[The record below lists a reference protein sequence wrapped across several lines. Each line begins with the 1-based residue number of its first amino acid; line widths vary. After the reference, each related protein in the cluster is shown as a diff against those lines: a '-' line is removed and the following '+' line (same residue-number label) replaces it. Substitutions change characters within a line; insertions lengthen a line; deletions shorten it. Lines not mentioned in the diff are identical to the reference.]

1 MTLLMAGSLPC
12 RLHDRIVGHG
22 GSRHQVFQAHD
33 IRWRQGAAGISGHL
47 VELMVV
53 ERQVGAREGR
63 LPAQSRGNQR
73 VRIGFAQQHERPPKA
88 LDVRLVPRLSRHE
101 ILGDEPRFRRGAR
114 RDIGVGQLCL
124 RAEHRR
130 FESTVDAQL
139 DQMHQR
145 RDVIRHAGDE
155 LLQHRRGARPVALSD
170 GGFGSELDDLKTG
183 FRVALGHSPPQKRDL
198 LPARRILF
206 EQPPHDDQAVLDAFA
221 AELDV
226 GDSDQA
232 VACNEEPD

>member
-1 MTLLMAGSLPC
+1 
-12 RLHDRIVGHG
+12 
-22 GSRHQVFQAHD
+22 
-33 IRWRQGAAGISGHL
+33 
-47 VELMVV
+47 
-53 ERQVGAREGR
+53 
-63 LPAQSRGNQR
+63 
-73 VRIGFAQQHERPPKA
+73 
-88 LDVRLVPRLSRHE
+88 
-101 ILGDEPRFRRGAR
+101 
-114 RDIGVGQLCL
+114 
-124 RAEHRR
+124 
-130 FESTVDAQL
+130 
-139 DQMHQR
+139 MHQR

-226 GDSDQA
+226 GDGEQQHRVVTGRFHGEIFRRGRDIAADDECAREVRFEIRVGQILA
-232 VACNEEPD
+232 GCLA